1 MNKVI
6 IQNTSHYNE
15 GIEFCYGKE
24 NVIYL
29 SENDNI
35 KKLEKIAKSLEKE
48 KNVIFFNLDEKNL
61 ILMNMLPNKV
71 TKNVIFEYSVSEF
84 SNPVKYDQ
92 LMLILRY
99 LDMNVIENVYCL
111 NHVTYELFEEK
122 YNFKYLQLDIPR
134 REIEP
139 LENSIGVIGD
149 PNDYFAG
156 IMNEISAITLTDYK
170 KIKILNPTKS
180 VIKFCKRFGIKLSK
194 ENNYTSVIKG
204 NEINLYVNFSR
215 TNNLLILESMDRGIP
230 CIVGN
235 TDFFDSNKLLKEYL
249 VMNSDDDINEIK
261 DRINRVNKNRD
272 IIIKEYQ
279 KFRTKYIKEAQQSM
293 KQFLKN

>member
-35 KKLEKIAKSLEKE
+35 KKIEKIAKSLEEE

-99 LDMNVIENVYCL
+99 LDMNVIKNVYCL

>member
-35 KKLEKIAKSLEKE
+35 KKIEKIAKSLEKE

-71 TKNVIFEYSVSEF
+71 KKHVIFEYSVSEF

-194 ENNYTSVIKG
+194 ENNYTSVIKD

-261 DRINRVNKNRD
+261 DRINNVNKNRD